1 MLPSSVSGMN
11 STVARF
17 LHIAPLNAE
26 KARYC
31 EELFRLS
38 SSDAQSWP
46 FLQIAQWSEVKA
58 QKESYK
64 QWEHFFL
71 KFEMCFVLCCLCVW
85 PPCHRATHGRRAL
98 SVEMFTPLLACCI
111 MCSSRDSS
119 WIQASCCFSP
129 ACFAVCLHHCGC
141 RAITCYEALWLAV
154 FVWQV
159 RCN

>member
-58 QKESYK
+58 QRESYK
-64 QWEHFFL
+64 QWEHFFFNL
-71 KFEMCFVLCCLCVW
+71 KCVLCCAACVF
-85 PPCHRATHGRRAL
+85 GRRAIEQHTAAE
-98 SVEMFTPLLACCI
+98 EMFMPLLACCI

-154 FVWQV
+154 CVWQV